1 MSARVYPRGFTI
13 VEVLIVLAISGV
25 IMVATLPFISGKQ
38 SSTQYTVG
46 INQLQAQISSV
57 INNISTGNIPV
68 AGSYVCTESSSTIR
82 ITSGTGSNTG
92 ACQFIG
98 EAIYFQKNS
107 MKVIPIIGLR
117 VNSSVLVQSL
127 SDANPCPM
135 LNGGEGTCSIFDG
148 STTYSYTNGIVLSK
162 YNSEPILN
170 SNGGLFAYFTLS
182 SIVSLGQLNGSISVD
197 SLNIPNLNIP
207 TFNYIS
213 NPTDP
218 GNSNANIFSLIKGLS
233 DKNSYNTSLDLCFYS
248 STTKTKGVI
257 TLSANGNP
265 LETKLIN
272 NPGQC

>member
-68 AGSYVCTESSSTIR
+68 AGSYVCTESSSTIK

-135 LNGGEGTCSIFDG
+135 LNGGTGTCSIFDG

-162 YNSEPILN
+162 YNNNSISN

-197 SLNIPNLNIP
+197 SLNIPAV
-207 TFNYIS
+207 
-213 NPTDP
+213 NPLTNPEP
-218 GNSNANIFSLIKGLS
+218 GTSGANIFTLINGLS
-233 DKNSYNTSLDLCFYS
+233 DTNSYNTSLDLCFYS

>member
-57 INNISTGNIPV
+57 INNISTGNIPA
-68 AGSYVCTESSSTIR
+68 AGRYSCTNSSNTVKV
-82 ITSGTGSNTG
+82 TSVNGSNTG

-135 LNGGEGTCSIFDG
+135 LNGGEGTCSSFDG
-148 STTYSYTNGIVLSK
+148 STTYSYTNGIILSK
-162 YNSEPILN
+162 YNNNSISN

-182 SIVSLGQLNGSISVD
+182 SIGILGQLNGSISVD
-197 SLNIPNLNIP
+197 SLNIPDVNTLTTLP
-207 TFNYIS
+207 
-213 NPTDP
+213 DP
-218 GNSNANIFSLIKGLS
+218 GTSSANIFNLIKGLS
-233 DKNSYNTSLDLCFYS
+233 NTNTYNTPLDLCFYS
-248 STTKTKGVI
+248 STTKTNGVI

-265 LETKLIN
+265 VETKLIN

>member
-25 IMVATLPFISGKQ
+25 IMAATIPFISGKQ

-46 INQLQAQISSV
+46 INQLQAQISSI

-68 AGSYVCTESSSTIR
+68 AGSYVCTESSSTIN
-82 ITSGTGSNTG
+82 ITSSAGSNTG

-135 LNGGEGTCSIFDG
+135 LIGGTGTCSSFDG

-162 YNSEPILN
+162 YNN
-170 SNGGLFAYFTLS
+170 SSISNSYGGLFAYLTLS
-182 SIVSLGQLNGSISVD
+182 SIGSLGQLNGSISVD
-197 SLNIPNLNIP
+197 SLNIP
-207 TFNYIS
+207 TFNNIS
-213 NPTDP
+213 NPTVP
-218 GNSNANIFSLIKGLS
+218 GGNSYANIFSLIKGLKGLS
-233 DKNSYNTSLDLCFYS
+233 DTNSYNTSLDLCFYS

>member
-25 IMVATLPFISGKQ
+25 IMVATIPFISGKQ

-68 AGSYVCTESSSTIR
+68 AGSFTCTAPSLVNIVPG
-82 ITSGTGSNTG
+82 GTGSNTG

-127 SDANPCPM
+127 SVANPCPM
-135 LNGGEGTCSIFDG
+135 LNGGTGKCSSFDG
-148 STTYSYTNGIVLSK
+148 STTYNYLNGIVLSK
-162 YNSEPILN
+162 YNNISI
-170 SNGGLFAYFTLS
+170 SSSKGGLFAYLTLS
-182 SIVSLGQLNGSISVD
+182 SIGSLGQLNGSISVD
-197 SLNIPNLNIP
+197 SLNIP
-207 TFNYIS
+207 TFNNIS
-213 NPTDP
+213 NPTVP

-233 DKNSYNTSLDLCFYS
+233 DTNSYNTSLDLCFYS

>member
-25 IMVATLPFISGKQ
+25 IMAATIPFISGKQ

-68 AGSYVCTESSSTIR
+68 AGSYVCKESSSTIN
-82 ITSGTGSNTG
+82 ITSSDGSNNTG

-135 LNGGEGTCSIFDG
+135 LIGGTGTCSSFDG
-148 STTYSYTNGIVLSK
+148 STTYSYTNGIVLST
-162 YNSEPILN
+162 YNNNSISN
-170 SNGGLFAYFTLS
+170 SNGGLFAYLTLS
-182 SIVSLGQLNGSISVD
+182 SIGSLGQLNGSISVD
-197 SLNIPNLNIP
+197 SLNI
-207 TFNYIS
+207 S

-218 GNSNANIFSLIKGLS
+218 GDSSANIFSLINGLS
-233 DKNSYNTSLDLCFYS
+233 DTNSHNTSLDLCFYS